1 MPLRLRQNLIVV
13 ALAAGVVALSGP
25 PATAESLKDL
35 LSVLAQ
41 EHERI
46 KSAEANV
53 SAASE
58 QIRVSQGSWF
68 PVLGVT
74 ANYGGER
81 QLKGNM
87 TKDTHLNTRELDLT
101 LTQLLWDFNATDAV
115 IQNSKL
121 VHDIS
126 RTTLTLTR
134 QSLLFE
140 GILAYYTLL
149 RDTRN
154 LDLARKAVADVKK
167 IAERE
172 DIKLEVGGGEE
183 KETLQAKTSFLLE
196 EANRLQMEAF
206 VERARNQ
213 FRYFFGNEAEAED
226 IESLVPL
233 RLPVDMLP
241 PTMEEA
247 VDIAL
252 KNNLILKNANSNSML
267 GREQVRTAKAGF
279 YPTLNAIAE
288 SKHKN
293 NIAGTIGSK
302 QEQLIKVELTYS
314 LNLGLTA
321 VNTLRAAEETVVSTE
336 NVYEDTRNLIE
347 AQIKSSWENLLTSRE
362 RVKTLIKQNITAK
375 DLVTVNE
382 RLDIEEGVPMIEI
395 ISALTGL
402 RSAGTEFDRE
412 EWQMN
417 TELFRL
423 LFLMG
428 RLEMDILE

>member
-134 QSLLFE
+134 QGLLFE

-302 QEQLIKVELTYS
+302 QEQLIKVELSYS

-362 RVKTLIKQNITAK
+362 RVKILIKQNITAK

>member
-134 QSLLFE
+134 QGLLFE

-362 RVKTLIKQNITAK
+362 RVKILIKQNITAK

>member
-101 LTQLLWDFNATDAV
+101 LTQLLWDFDATDAA

-134 QSLLFE
+134 QGLLFE

-154 LDLARKAVADVKK
+154 LDLARKAVADVKR

-302 QEQLIKVELTYS
+302 QEQLIKVELSYS

-362 RVKTLIKQNITAK
+362 RVKILIKQNITAK

>member
-41 EHERI
+41 EHEKI
-46 KSAEANV
+46 KSAEADM
-53 SAASE
+53 AAARE
-58 QIRVSQGSWF
+58 RIRVSQGSWF

-87 TKDTHLNTRELDLT
+87 TKDTHLTTRELDFT
-101 LTQLLWDFNATDAV
+101 LTQLLWDFNATDAA
-115 IQNSKL
+115 IQSSKL
-121 VHDIS
+121 AHEMS

-134 QSLLFE
+134 QGLLFE

-154 LDLARKAVADVKK
+154 LDLARKAVADVKR
-167 IAERE
+167 IADRE
-172 DIKLEVGGGEE
+172 DIKLEGGGGEE

-196 EANRLQMEAF
+196 KANRLQMEAF
-206 VERARNQ
+206 VERARNR
-213 FRYFFGNEAEAED
+213 FRYFFGNEAEVED

-247 VDIAL
+247 VDIAMKNFTLL
-252 KNNLILKNANSNSML
+252 KIKNLSSMVD
-267 GREQVRTAKAGF
+267 REGVRAAKAGF
-279 YPTLNAIAE
+279 YPTLNAVAE
-288 SKHKN
+288 SKHKDDV
-293 NIAGTIGSK
+293 AGTIGSK
-302 QEQLIKVELTYS
+302 QEQLIKVELTYF

-336 NVYEDTRNLIE
+336 NVYEDTRNLVE
-347 AQIKSSWENLLTSRE
+347 EQIKSSWENLLISRE
-362 RVKTLIKQNITAK
+362 RLKTLIDQNITAK

-402 RSAGTEFDRE
+402 RSAGTMLDFE

-428 RLEMDILE
+428 RLEMDILG